1 MRPCLLA
8 ISMAC
13 ALGTAASAS
22 ANDCEN
28 AMDQMTMNECAD
40 LAFKKTDSQ
49 LNAVYQTIERR
60 LKSGAQPQKLLIA
73 AERAWIAFR
82 DAECTF
88 TASAVAGG
96 SMQPMVY
103 SGCLDQMTK
112 KRIDDLKGFLQCE
125 EGDLSCPLPPAGK

>member
-1 MRPCLLA
+1 
-8 ISMAC
+8 
-13 ALGTAASAS
+13 
-22 ANDCEN
+22 
-28 AMDQMTMNECAD
+28 MDQMTMNECAD

-82 DAECTF
+82 DAECAF

-96 SMQPMVY
+96 SMQPMIY